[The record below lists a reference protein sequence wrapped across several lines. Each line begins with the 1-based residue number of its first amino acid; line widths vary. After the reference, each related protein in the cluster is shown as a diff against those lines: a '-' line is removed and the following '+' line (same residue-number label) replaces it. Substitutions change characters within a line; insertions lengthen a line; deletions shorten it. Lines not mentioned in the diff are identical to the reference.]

1 MLGLFS
7 GLKDFVPIGKK
18 TGSPQTEG
26 VVAKLHYR
34 ATTLLILGCCVLVTA
49 LDWIGNGNSIACIME
64 GDSDSW
70 TIPPNVINT
79 YCYIMSTFTL
89 PSQLA
94 GSVGHDVAAPGVGTY
109 NHKTGD
115 VTFKAY
121 YQWVPFVLFM
131 QACLFYAPHLLCKMW
146 EGGKITGIISGLNAM
161 VIDRSERKDKQ
172 RIVAQYLVDT
182 LHTHNIWTIK
192 MFITEIIYF
201 LNVLGNI
208 YFMDVFLG
216 GEFRT
221 YGLQVASIVEEDP
234 EDRVDPMSRIFPR
247 VTKCTFNKFG
257 PSGSIQRRD
266 AMCVLP
272 VNIINEKIYVFLWFW
287 LTALV
292 IITGLSL
299 LHSAF
304 LLAAPS
310 VRNMMLRSRAAHQ
323 GRVLSAL
330 DDVTRR
336 LHLGDWKLLHILGM
350 NMEPLVFG
358 ELVVELAEQMKDGN
372 HNRVEHDREQTKTLL
387 TQI

>member
-1 MLGLFS
+1 
-7 GLKDFVPIGKK
+7 
-18 TGSPQTEG
+18 
-26 VVAKLHYR
+26 VAKLHYR
-34 ATTLLILGCCVLVTA
+34 VTTLLIFGCCILVTA

-79 YCYIMSTFTL
+79 FCYIMSTFTL

-146 EGGKITGIISGLNAM
+146 EGGKINGIISGLNAM
-161 VIDRSERKDKQ
+161 VIDRSERKGKQ
-172 RIVAQYLVDT
+172 RIVAQYLVDN
-182 LHTHNIWTIK
+182 LHTHNIWAIK
-192 MFITEIIYF
+192 MFIAEIMYF

-221 YGLQVASIVEEDP
+221 YGLQVASIMELDP

-257 PSGSIQRRD
+257 PSGTVQRRD
-266 AMCVLP
+266 AMCVMP

-299 LHSAF
+299 LYSAF
-304 LLAAPS
+304 LLTAPS

-323 GRVLSAL
+323 GRVTAAL

-336 LHLGDWKLLHILGM
+336 LHVGDWKLLHILGM

-358 ELVVELAEQMKDGN
+358 ELVVELAEQMKDKHANLPRMEQDMG
-372 HNRVEHDREQTKTLL
+372 QTKTLL